1 MLNFLQKQT
10 IYRYNLQAMKLK
22 WGISFLFIISVLAFL
37 TFWNYNN
44 RVYDW
49 DMPGYLGCMYT
60 SEFPDSPDKVRII
73 TYEEIKKEAPAEH
86 YADVI
91 GLKPWDIPRQYFTKN
106 TQSFTEQL
114 PYFQIKIGYI
124 WVITLFYKLGV
135 SPPMA
140 VLGTSLIS
148 YFISGL
154 LFFYILKLLFPK
166 QYWLAAL
173 LTVAAMLLPPMTYM
187 SRVSTPDMFIFQFIL
202 IFIIGLIKNWSKWG
216 MFALLF
222 AITFIRPDYI
232 TFTLTYIMAVFF
244 FSYYQEKKID
254 AFYIV
259 QGVILLL
266 MYLAIIKFYDY
277 PGWKDVFYDTFIDRR
292 PIISTHPVE
301 LSLMDYLQIIYIK
314 IIYFKKVTLSV
325 AIMIGVIFWKSKD
338 VWVRMISVL
347 FLVNVYIKFFFFPQS
362 AALRFFFP
370 FIFPLFI
377 MMLYVLSRKYNDL
390 QLRKIA

>member
-1 MLNFLQKQT
+1 MFVLSILTCLT
-10 IYRYNLQAMKLK
+10 I
-22 WGISFLFIISVLAFL
+22 
-37 TFWNYNN
+37 WNYNN

-60 SEFPDSPDKVRII
+60 FEFPDSPDKVRII

-91 GLKPWDIPRQYFTKN
+91 GVKPWDIPRQYFTKN

-114 PYFQIKIGYI
+114 PYFQIKVGYI
-124 WVITLFYKLGV
+124 LVITLFYKLGV
-135 SPPMA
+135 SPPMS
-140 VLGTSLIS
+140 VLGVSLIS

-166 QYWLAAL
+166 KYWLAVL

-187 SRVSTPDMFIFQFIL
+187 ATVSTPDMFIFQFIL

-216 MFALLF
+216 MFVLLF
-222 AITFIRPDYI
+222 TITFIRPDYI
-232 TFTLTYIMAVFF
+232 TFTLTYIMAVFLF
-244 FSYYQEKKID
+244 YYFKEKKID
-254 AFYIV
+254 ISYIV
-259 QGVILLL
+259 QGSVLLV
-266 MYLAIIKFYDY
+266 MYLAIIKFYHY

-292 PIISTHPVE
+292 PFISTHPVK
-301 LSLMDYLQIIYIK
+301 LGLMDYLEIIYIK

-325 AIMIGVIFWKSKD
+325 SIMIGVIFWKSKD
-338 VWVRMISVL
+338 VWVRMIAVL

-390 QLRKIA
+390 KLEKIV

>member
-1 MLNFLQKQT
+1 
-10 IYRYNLQAMKLK
+10 
-22 WGISFLFIISVLAFL
+22 
-37 TFWNYNN
+37 
-44 RVYDW
+44 
-49 DMPGYLGCMYT
+49 
-60 SEFPDSPDKVRII
+60 
-73 TYEEIKKEAPAEH
+73 
-86 YADVI
+86 
-91 GLKPWDIPRQYFTKN
+91 
-106 TQSFTEQL
+106 
-114 PYFQIKIGYI
+114 
-124 WVITLFYKLGV
+124 
-135 SPPMA
+135 
-140 VLGTSLIS
+140 
-148 YFISGL
+148 
-154 LFFYILKLLFPK
+154 
-166 QYWLAAL
+166 
-173 LTVAAMLLPPMTYM
+173 
-187 SRVSTPDMFIFQFIL
+187 
-202 IFIIGLIKNWSKWG
+202 

-254 AFYIV
+254 ASYIV
-259 QGVILLL
+259 QGVILLV

-390 QLRKIA
+390 KLRKIA